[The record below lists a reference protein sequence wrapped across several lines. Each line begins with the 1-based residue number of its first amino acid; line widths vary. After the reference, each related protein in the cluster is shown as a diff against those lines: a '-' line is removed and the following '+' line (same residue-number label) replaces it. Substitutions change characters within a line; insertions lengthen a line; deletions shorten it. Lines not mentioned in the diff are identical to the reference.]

1 MLCNLRTWI
10 AKILQ
15 IGTRVGCV
23 RVIFC
28 LPSQV
33 DAGLGPQDAPVSW
46 PNDPLAYIEWYKA
59 LRSTADDP
67 TGMYVIKKTKDIQQC
82 SIITLKSIHQSC
94 MLIPKFD
101 DSIDWKSRWTS
112 DNILDQAS
120 TFFLNNWRSSY
131 AYQSIW

>member
-1 MLCNLRTWI
+1 M
-10 AKILQ
+10 
-15 IGTRVGCV
+15 

-33 DAGLGPQDAPVSW
+33 DAGLGVQDAPAFW
-46 PNDPLAYIEWYKA
+46 PLDPLAYIEWYKTQ
-59 LRSTADDP
+59 RSTADDS

-82 SIITLKSIHQSC
+82 SIITLKSIRQSC

-101 DSIDWKSRWTS
+101 DSIDWKSTWTA

-120 TFFLNNWRSSY
+120 IFFLNNWRSSY
-131 AYQSIW
+131 GYQTIW